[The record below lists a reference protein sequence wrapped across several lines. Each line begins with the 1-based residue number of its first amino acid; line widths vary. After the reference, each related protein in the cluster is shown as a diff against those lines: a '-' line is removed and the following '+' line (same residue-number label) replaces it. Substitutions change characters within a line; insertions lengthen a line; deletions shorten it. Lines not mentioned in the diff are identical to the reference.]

1 MTKYHNGSSIRASVY
16 CSLLLSMFLTFIS
29 TSALAEGRY
38 IALEP
43 EFVVNYGNGEDT
55 KVRYVAVNIT
65 LKARSDLASIDVIQH
80 SDALRHAIIMTLSRQ
95 SVETMHS
102 AQAQVAMRNQLLQ
115 AVQGVML
122 EEAGDTLID
131 QVLFTSFVLQS

>member
-1 MTKYHNGSSIRASVY
+1 MTQYHNGLSIRAWLF
-16 CSLLLSMFLTFIS
+16 CSLLLSMFFTFIS
-29 TSALAEGRY
+29 TSAVAQERY

-55 KVRYVAVNIT
+55 KIRYVAVNIT
-65 LKARSDLASIDVIQH
+65 LKARNDLASIDVIQH

-102 AQAQVAMRNQLLQ
+102 AQAQAAMRNQLLD

-122 EEAGDTLID
+122 QETGDTLID